1 MNFDVEPYI
10 VLIAAFMSV
19 IPWGSFFGVV
29 GLVVQLVGLI
39 IIIAAVINLKLKH

>member
-1 MNFDVEPYI
+1 MNFDVESYI
-10 VLIAAFMSV
+10 VLIAALMSV
-19 IPWGSFFGVV
+19 IPWGIFFGGV